1 MLSSQ
6 MRCFLQQT
14 ELNTVMSVIKYLKY
28 PSMFMRNVIFQKEME
43 WLVMF
48 PLARE
53 REPVLAI

>member
-1 MLSSQ
+1 

-53 REPVLAI
+53 RTCACYLKS